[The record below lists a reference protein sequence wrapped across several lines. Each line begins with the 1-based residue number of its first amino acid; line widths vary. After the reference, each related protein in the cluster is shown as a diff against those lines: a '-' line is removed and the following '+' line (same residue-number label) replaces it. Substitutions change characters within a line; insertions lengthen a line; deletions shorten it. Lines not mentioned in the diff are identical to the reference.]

1 MPPADAFRFQ
11 ARIRPRA
18 RSGHVGGTW
27 GPDGVLLVAVDAPA
41 MDGKANLAVIKALA
55 DALGVPRRSLTIVGG
70 ERSRNKVLELA
81 DPPSDFTT
89 RLERLLAN

>member
-1 MPPADAFRFQ
+1 
-11 ARIRPRA
+11 
-18 RSGHVGGTW
+18 
-27 GPDGVLLVAVDAPA
+27 